1 MARREGTNVFLIG
14 PVARCD
20 EVITTLSPDL
30 IEPIVVCRAREGL
43 VLPSEVMVGA
53 LILRDVDALVHADQ
67 RRLLDWLGNAVAV
80 KVISTATASLLP
92 RIGRGAFLDSLYYR
106 LNTICIVMM
115 GTEEWHRA

>member
-1 MARREGTNVFLIG
+1 
-14 PVARCD
+14 
-20 EVITTLSPDL
+20 
-30 IEPIVVCRAREGL
+30 
-43 VLPSEVMVGA
+43 MVGA

-92 RIGRGAFLDSLYYR
+92 RIARGGFLDSLYYR
-106 LNTICIVMM
+106 LNTICIFMM